1 MPLERKGGD
10 FGARLREARE
20 RKGVSL
26 RQIAGVTRISIRVLE
41 ALEQNDISKLPG
53 GIFSRAFVR
62 SYAIEVGLDPE
73 ATVDEFLRQFPHDA
87 VTAGHSAAS
96 DIEQRDEF
104 ESDQRMASVVVWIAA
119 VSVPIAGG
127 LLYLGMSGR
136 PSDAGRGESASG
148 PPGLAR
154 PASAQASRTDARL
167 MVEVVARRAVS
178 VSVGA
183 DGEPSITTEL
193 PAGARRA
200 FEAARQLSLV
210 VSDASAIDWSVNGLA
225 GRALGPPG
233 DRGAAHLTLE
243 NYQAYASPR

>member
-1 MPLERKGGD
+1 MPIERKGGD

-26 RQIAGVTRISIRVLE
+26 RQIADVTRISIRVLE
-41 ALEQNDISKLPG
+41 ALERNDISKLPG

-62 SYAIEVGLDPE
+62 SYATEVGLDPE
-73 ATVDEFLRQFPHDA
+73 ATVDDFLRHFPDDS

-96 DIEQRDEF
+96 DVEERDEF
-104 ESDQRMASVVVWIAA
+104 ESDRRMASVVVWIAA
-119 VSVPIAGG
+119 VSVPIAGV
-127 LLYLGMSGR
+127 LLYLGMSGP
-136 PSDAGRGESASG
+136 PSAAGRGESASG
-148 PPGLAR
+148 PAGLAR
-154 PASAQASRTDARL
+154 PAGATTERTDARL
-167 MVEVVARRAVS
+167 MVEIVARRTVTI
-178 VSVGA
+178 SVGS
-183 DGEPSITTEL
+183 DGEPAVTTEL

-200 FEAARQLSLV
+200 FEAARQLSLA
-210 VSDASAIDWSVNGLA
+210 VSDASAIDWSVNGLS